1 MNREGIII
9 FIIVSNLVF
18 LVFIVG
24 LVVFVFQYRK
34 RKLEHLQKTLEME
47 IKHENQLYSERI
59 TIQIQTM
66 QEIGREIHD
75 NVGQKLTLA
84 SIYSNQIAHL
94 NTLQNE
100 MLSEVTKLIDQ
111 SLLDLRKLSK
121 SLVNN
126 DFKEKNLI
134 ELLEEE
140 AHLINLSGT
149 MKLRIDCTSKSSK
162 LGFKL
167 RQGIFRILQ
176 EFIQNSLKHSN
187 GKLITIQIKE
197 SKSKLEI
204 TASDDGRGFLAGEI
218 SEGIGLSNI
227 KRRAKELNA
236 SLEFNSEVGIGTKL
250 NIILEI

>member
-59 TIQIQTM
+59 AIQLQTM

-84 SIYSNQIAHL
+84 SIYTNQVTQLNPLENERIA
-94 NTLQNE
+94 
-100 MLSEVTKLIDQ
+100 EVTKLIDQ

-126 DFKEKNLI
+126 DFKEKNLL

-149 MKLRIDCTSKSSK
+149 LKLKIICTTKSIR

-176 EFIQNSLKHSN
+176 EFIQNSLRHS
-187 GKLITIQIKE
+187 
-197 SKSKLEI
+197 
-204 TASDDGRGFLAGEI
+204 GEN
-218 SEGIGLSNI
+218 LLLF
-227 KRRAKELNA
+227 K
-236 SLEFNSEVGIGTKL
+236 
-250 NIILEI
+250 